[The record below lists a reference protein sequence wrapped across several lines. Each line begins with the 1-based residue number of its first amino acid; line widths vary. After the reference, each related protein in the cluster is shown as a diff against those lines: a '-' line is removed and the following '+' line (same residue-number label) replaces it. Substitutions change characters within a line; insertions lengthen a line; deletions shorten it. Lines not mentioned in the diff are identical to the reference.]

1 MYELPFLAFGRVP
14 LYQLLPVV
22 EAGADPAVGKGR
34 GTNRVVAESRFS
46 CCCISLSSNDHFLVG

>member
-22 EAGADPAVGKGR
+22 EAGADPAVGKGGAQTGWLQR
-34 GTNRVVAESRFS
+34 ADSLVAV
-46 CCCISLSSNDHFLVG
+46 FL